1 MKQLTSNQKKI
12 IRPIFLVIICVLCF
26 AIINIYLSNQGSS
39 VDNADNNSENQAA
52 DAVPDYKV
60 FKSRKGLYGVSDMN
74 DNEIISPRWSFI
86 DAISENCFI
95 VACGIN
101 GVQTYGMLDN
111 EENVIA
117 GLAYSSLE
125 YIGKSLIIGRTA
137 DNGKYMILKPDGSAY
152 IDDAWDSYSISGN
165 DITLM
170 KNRNRYFAHIGDD
183 RPEFYSF
190 EIKKSTDSVSFD
202 YNFDFSGY
210 DGAVSH
216 KIIEQMTEKSA
227 QYLRAVENNDKSYI
241 MSITAPDYYTSVIPA
256 EYMGRKI
263 SDISE
268 ASVSI
273 RNSDGNTI
281 YEIDFRLKFS
291 DDAAVS
297 SESYDTGQI
306 QDNDIDFIIIMDKD
320 NSGSMIITAV
330 YYTDM
335 QKGLNDE

>member
-1 MKQLTSNQKKI
+1 MKQLTGNQKKI
-12 IRPIFLVIICVLCF
+12 IRPIILVIICVLCF
-26 AIINIYLSNQGSS
+26 AVINLYLGNQSSS
-39 VDNADNNSENQAA
+39 VDNTHTDSENSNAQ
-52 DAVPDYKV
+52 DTHDFKV
-60 FKSRKGLYGVSDMN
+60 FKSKKGLYGVVDMN
-74 DNEIISPRWSFI
+74 DNEIIKPQWSYI
-86 DAISENCFI
+86 DTVSENCFI

-137 DNGKYMILKPDGSAY
+137 DNGKYMILKPDGSVY

-170 KNRNRYFAHIGDD
+170 KNRNKYFAHIGDEK
-183 RPEFYSF
+183 PEFYSF
-190 EIKKSTDSVSFD
+190 EIKKASEKISFD
-202 YNFDFSGY
+202 YAFDFSDY

-227 QYLRAVENNDKSYI
+227 QYLRAVENNDKNYI
-241 MSITAPDYYTSVIPA
+241 MSVTSPDYYASVIPY

-263 SDISE
+263 SGISE

-273 RNSDGNTI
+273 RNSDGNVI

-291 DDAAVS
+291 DDEAVS
-297 SESYDTGQI
+297 SEAYATGQI
-306 QDNDIDFIIIMDKD
+306 QNNDMDFIIIMDKD
-320 NSGSMIITAV
+320 SEGSMMITAV

-335 QKGLNDE
+335 QKGLYDE

>member
-1 MKQLTSNQKKI
+1 MKKQKKSFSI
-12 IRPIFLVIICVLCF
+12 LLEESKDEAR
-26 AIINIYLSNQGSS
+26 
-39 VDNADNNSENQAA
+39 
-52 DAVPDYKV
+52 
-60 FKSRKGLYGVSDMN
+60 RKIMRKIPSWN
-74 DNEIISPRWSFI
+74 
-86 DAISENCFI
+86 
-95 VACGIN
+95 GIE
-101 GVQTYGMLDN
+101 GIELP
-111 EENVIA
+111 
-117 GLAYSSLE
+117 SSLSIE
-125 YIGKSLIIGRTA
+125 QCSSEATAIFKASLAKEILKGISIETRDKELVGIIGPNGSGKSTLLKCIYRVLKA
-137 DNGKYMILKPDGSAY
+137 DSGAVYLDGEELYSMNAKSSARKMAVVAQHNY
-152 IDDAWDSYSISGN
+152 
-165 DITLM
+165 
-170 KNRNRYFAHIGDD
+170 
-183 RPEFYSF
+183 
-190 EIKKSTDSVSFD
+190 

-227 QYLRAVENNDKSYI
+227 RYLRAVENNDKSYI
-241 MSITAPDYYTSVIPA
+241 MSITAPDYYTSVIPD